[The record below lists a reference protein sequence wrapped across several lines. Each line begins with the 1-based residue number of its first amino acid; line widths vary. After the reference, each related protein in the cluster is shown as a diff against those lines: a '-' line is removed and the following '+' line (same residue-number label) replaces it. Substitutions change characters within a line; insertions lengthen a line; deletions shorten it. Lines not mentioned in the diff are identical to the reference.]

1 MDDAVRAREA
11 ARSALADIEPA
22 DLRAAIDDRL
32 ADASMTPAVLT
43 LVCARGVDPDFDAT
57 APGAVERGVGVQ
69 LIYEGL
75 RLTRRLVAEE
85 PWAEGDGTLADDIA
99 ADLQILAAD
108 VLVSRGFYLLATT
121 EAAERAVAVIRAFGR
136 DQTTRAEGFDAE
148 LEADVCALAGVAGAT
163 VAGED
168 PHPTLVDH
176 LEAMGRGFGG
186 RFPAT
191 DRALDRATRER
202 VAAAASGDLPADAE
216 TDGDRLA
223 RSAGDG

>member
-11 ARSALADIEPA
+11 ARAALEDIEPA

-43 LVCARGVDPDFDAT
+43 FVCARGVDPNFDAT
-57 APGAVERGVGVQ
+57 TPGAVERAVGVQ

-85 PWAEGDGTLADDIA
+85 PWAEGDGRLEDDIA
-99 ADLQILAAD
+99 ADLDILAAD

-121 EAAERAVAVIRAFGR
+121 DAAERAVAVIRAFGR
-136 DQTTRAEGFDAE
+136 DQTTRSEGFEAE
-148 LEADVCALAGVAGAT
+148 LEADICALAGVAGAT
-163 VAGED
+163 VAGGD
-168 PHPTLVDH
+168 ARPALVDH
-176 LEAMGRGFGG
+176 LEGMGRGFAG
-186 RFPAT
+186 RLPTA
-191 DRALDRATRER
+191 DRALDGATRER
-202 VAAAASGDLPADAE
+202 VAAAARGDLPADA
-216 TDGDRLA
+216 GDRLA